1 MHVVWCSIRVIYFEE
16 TADVQV
22 TLCKNQ
28 VLLMPFKKSNLTY
41 AFMNPQSLL
50 YFITYIYM
58 TIIIINLEFAKF
70 TIPCFCVNNCFGR
83 VFSVCNFEW
92 CNVAKVN
99 IKVHCKIFHRLNI
112 CSLVVKA
119 VQGFIGSDGT
129 CFLVSY
135 PYFYFVI
142 TRWCLIWRIVM
153 PSCALIWVISNC
165 HAGNTKY
172 HLVICGYIRKL
183 KVVVDSEG
191 NRNHLFPG
199 CP

>member
-22 TLCKNQ
+22 TLCKKQ
-28 VLLMPFKKSNLTY
+28 VLLRLFKNYKLTY

-58 TIIIINLEFAKF
+58 TIIIIKLEFAKF
-70 TIPCFCVNNCFGR
+70 TILCFWFCVNNCFGR
-83 VFSVCNFEW
+83 VFFFCNFEW

-99 IKVHCKIFHRLNI
+99 IKVHCKIFCGLNI

-119 VQGFIGSDGT
+119 VHGFIGSDGT

-142 TRWCLIWRIVM
+142 MHWCLIWRIVM
-153 PSCALIWVISNC
+153 PSCALILS
-165 HAGNTKY
+165 H
-172 HLVICGYIRKL
+172 
-183 KVVVDSEG
+183 
-191 NRNHLFPG
+191 
-199 CP
+199 